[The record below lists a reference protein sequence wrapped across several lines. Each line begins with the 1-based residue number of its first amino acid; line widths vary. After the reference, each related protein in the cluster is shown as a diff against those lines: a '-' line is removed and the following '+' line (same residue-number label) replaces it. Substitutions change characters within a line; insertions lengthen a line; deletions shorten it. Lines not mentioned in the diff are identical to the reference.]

1 MHALIRLARCFCVQ
15 MPRLLLMLV
24 PLLLEMAASLQLTQ
38 VCCRLTAQIRQ
49 CCGVTAAMCSGN
61 SLQVCHVQPC
71 AALLGMVCSRSTAG
85 ACVSL
90 QRSVLVL
97 DLHACMH

>member
-38 VCCRLTAQIRQ
+38 VCCRHASADQ
-49 CCGVTAAMCSGN
+49 A
-61 SLQVCHVQPC
+61 
-71 AALLGMVCSRSTAG
+71 
-85 ACVSL
+85 
-90 QRSVLVL
+90 VLWC
-97 DLHACMH
+97 DSSHM